1 MGIQQDSRHKRRA
14 TGGKRATYRKHRKF
28 RLGRQPALTKLGETR
43 VRQIRVRGGGI
54 KLRALRLDS
63 GIFSWGSEGVS
74 RKSRIINVVYNGANN
89 EFVRTNTLVKGE
101 IIKVD
106 AAPFRLWYE
115 SYYGIPVGK
124 KAEPKSGKAPAKGA
138 KTAKAPKKDAPKK
151 DAPKEG
157 EAPAKDAAEAPKDAD
172 KAKAPAKEAAKAK
185 APAKDAAK
193 AKAPAKDAAKA
204 KAPAKAPAKG
214 AKAAV
219 KPVRRLSTRLST
231 KGSIKEGGLI
241 RKTKSAKRAYAKR
254 AAKRVID
261 PLFEEQFQ
269 GGFLLAAIA
278 SRPGQTGRV
287 DGYLLEGKELE
298 FYQKKT
304 QKKKSQK

>member
-101 IIKVD
+101 IIKID

-115 SYYGIPVGK
+115 SYYGIPIGK
-124 KAEPKSGKAPAKGA
+124 KAEPKTGKAPAKGA
-138 KTAKAPKKDAPKK
+138 KAPAKAPKKDAAKAPK
-151 DAPKEG
+151 KEG
-157 EAPAKDAAEAPKDAD
+157 EAPAKAAEAPKDA
-172 KAKAPAKEAAKAK
+172 AKAPAKEAAKAK

-193 AKAPAKDAAKA
+193 
-204 KAPAKAPAKG
+204 AKAPAKG

-231 KGSIKEGGLI
+231 KGSIKEGSLI
-241 RKTKSAKRAYAKR
+241 RKTKSAKRTYAKR